1 LITQKEIDLTVDS
14 MISGDFGSFQIKEI
28 KGEGVCGLVARCI
41 DLSTNKDV
49 AVKISKSHLSV
60 TRHEAK
66 LLRDLRHVSKDKNIV
81 EFITSFMYQGHYCL
95 VMEHLDQSLFDLMIS
110 RRCKPLHIS
119 HICYITEQLLVTFKE
134 LAKRKL
140 IHGDLKPDNIML
152 VNHKLEPFKIK
163 LIDFGLSTTVRSVLP
178 GYVFQPIGYRAPEV
192 TLGATF
198 NQAIDMWGLGCV
210 LAFLYMKGLFT
221 NRYFTKR
228 CDRYELCSPQE
239 YTAKTGKPNMMQLH
253 PKPVLEAEKKKT
265 MQFFDLLNQLLHVN
279 PAKRIT
285 PEKAL
290 KHPFITQKAHTQ
302 KTFCCCVT
310 PNKDKNTSSGSNS
323 KEKICTAGTRQQN
336 KESQDKNER
345 PEATRENK
353 VNFDFVLIS
362 ENEGTPGTSG
372 LVKTLKIQKQVSH
385 VGKENK
391 ESDKSQAKGSTET
404 KLKRIVA
411 TPYPL
416 QEQTRISPAY
426 GMGAWILESVQGVKE
441 RKNCAR
447 SWLRPCTHRCHSN
460 RP

>member
-1 LITQKEIDLTVDS
+1 QMIHYKIIHRAYLYPRRLHQMKIKDNPYCDFCAGKTIGTFLHMVWECPEVKHFWENVSRTLSKIIGVTIPCTQRLILLNDSSKLDNQQPACITSRPHSSKLYNKMASSTQKEIDLTVDS

-210 LAFLYMKGLFT
+210 LAFLYMSQNLFPIDCEYEMMRIITQIKGMPHVQQLKEGLFT
-221 NRYFTKR
+221 NLIPF
-228 CDRYELCSPQE
+228 
-239 YTAKTGKPNMMQLH
+239 QL
-253 PKPVLEAEKKKT
+253 LEAEKKKT

-285 PEKAL
+285 PEKSKL
-290 KHPFITQKAHTQ
+290 L
-302 KTFCCCVT
+302 TF
-310 PNKDKNTSSGSNS
+310 PD
-323 KEKICTAGTRQQN
+323 
-336 KESQDKNER
+336 
-345 PEATRENK
+345 
-353 VNFDFVLIS
+353 
-362 ENEGTPGTSG
+362 
-372 LVKTLKIQKQVSH
+372 LVKYYTVIILFKAFNKLLPSNVQKFFFFL
-385 VGKENK
+385 
-391 ESDKSQAKGSTET
+391 
-404 KLKRIVA
+404 LKRELTI
-411 TPYPL
+411 
-416 QEQTRISPAY
+416 
-426 GMGAWILESVQGVKE
+426 
-441 RKNCAR
+441 
-447 SWLRPCTHRCHSN
+447 
-460 RP
+460 

>member
-1 LITQKEIDLTVDS
+1 CPGPVLLVLPASTQKEIDLTVDS

-210 LAFLYMKGLFT
+210 LAFLYMSQNLFPIDCEYEMMRIITQIKGMPHVQQLKEGLFT

-239 YTAKTGKPNMMQLH
+239 YTAKTGKPVIPFQ
-253 PKPVLEAEKKKT
+253 PEKKKT

-323 KEKICTAGTRQQN
+323 KEKICTYWSYLTTGGWCGLRQ
-336 KESQDKNER
+336 
-345 PEATRENK
+345 
-353 VNFDFVLIS
+353 
-362 ENEGTPGTSG
+362 
-372 LVKTLKIQKQVSH
+372 
-385 VGKENK
+385 
-391 ESDKSQAKGSTET
+391 
-404 KLKRIVA
+404 
-411 TPYPL
+411 
-416 QEQTRISPAY
+416 
-426 GMGAWILESVQGVKE
+426 
-441 RKNCAR
+441 
-447 SWLRPCTHRCHSN
+447 RCWKSN
-460 RP
+460 RPYTL

>member
-1 LITQKEIDLTVDS
+1 MILPNLTINNRRALLAGLTAAKKIVICRWKSLQPLTVKGWLLSYREIIQLECSAARMHGAKAKNIFCWSDLLMASSTQKEIDLTVDS

-210 LAFLYMKGLFT
+210 LAFLYMSQNLFPIDCEYEMMRIITQIKGMPHVQQLKEGLFT

-228 CDRYELCSPQE
+228 CDRYELS
-239 YTAKTGKPNMMQLH
+239 
-253 PKPVLEAEKKKT
+253 EKKKT

-323 KEKICTAGTRQQN
+323 KEKILVGNIRPAG
-336 KESQDKNER
+336 KCW
-345 PEATRENK
+345 PFA
-353 VNFDFVLIS
+353 NFFW
-362 ENEGTPGTSG
+362 
-372 LVKTLKIQKQVSH
+372 
-385 VGKENK
+385 
-391 ESDKSQAKGSTET
+391 
-404 KLKRIVA
+404 
-411 TPYPL
+411 
-416 QEQTRISPAY
+416 PAR
-426 GMGAWILESVQGVKE
+426 GFWTFF
-441 RKNCAR
+441 R
-447 SWLRPCTHRCHSN
+447 H
-460 RP
+460 